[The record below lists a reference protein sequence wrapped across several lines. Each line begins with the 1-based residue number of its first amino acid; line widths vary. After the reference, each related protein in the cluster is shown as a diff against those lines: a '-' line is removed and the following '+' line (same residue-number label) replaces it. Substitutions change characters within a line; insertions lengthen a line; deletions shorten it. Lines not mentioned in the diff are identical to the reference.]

1 MNLRVLNVAIYTFS
15 RSLLNSSSKT
25 LLCAVNYHHEHKTDF
40 EALSAVNRKI
50 NRFPTGYA
58 NPLMYV
64 HTDVIHSPFEQSLVT
79 SVPTPIPKNSS
90 CSKLNILDQFCVI
103 FTIKLHRKY
112 REEGLN
118 VPSASLSN
126 VNTLLQPLKLLY
138 ATRYRPPTL
147 PLSQL

>member
-1 MNLRVLNVAIYTFS
+1 
-15 RSLLNSSSKT
+15 
-25 LLCAVNYHHEHKTDF
+25 
-40 EALSAVNRKI
+40 
-50 NRFPTGYA
+50 
-58 NPLMYV
+58 MYV
-64 HTDVIHSPFEQSLVT
+64 HADVIHSPSEQSLVT
-79 SVPTPIPKNSS
+79 PVPSTSS
-90 CSKLNILDQFCVI
+90 CIELNILGQFYVI

-138 ATRYRPPTL
+138 ATRYRPPTR

>member
-1 MNLRVLNVAIYTFS
+1 
-15 RSLLNSSSKT
+15 
-25 LLCAVNYHHEHKTDF
+25 
-40 EALSAVNRKI
+40 
-50 NRFPTGYA
+50 
-58 NPLMYV
+58 MYV
-64 HTDVIHSPFEQSLVT
+64 HTDVPPDPFELSLLT
-79 SVPTPIPKNSS
+79 SVPTPILSKSS
-90 CSKLNILDQFCVI
+90 CSELNILDQFCVI

-147 PLSQL
+147 LYHNCRGCWSNVWQQMVQLPHESRVADS